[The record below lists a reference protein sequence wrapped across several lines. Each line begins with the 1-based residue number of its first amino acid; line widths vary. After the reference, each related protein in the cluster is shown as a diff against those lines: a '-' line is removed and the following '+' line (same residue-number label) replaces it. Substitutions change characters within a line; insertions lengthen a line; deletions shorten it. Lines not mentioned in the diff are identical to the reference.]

1 MGSRAKEAF
10 EQGVEAIVEA
20 LGSLL
25 EPEPTPVPISRG
37 GGRRRP
43 PRTDHRF
50 R

>member
-1 MGSRAKEAF
+1 MKEAF

-20 LGSLL
+20 LGSLI
-25 EPEPTPVPISRG
+25 EPEQQPVPVSRG
-37 GGRRRP
+37 GARRRP